1 MFGGFTVGNLATRAA
16 GDKKDAA
23 DVLRL
28 GASHVH
34 ISHVDTKLLSAVSD
48 KMLLFFFFLLFC
60 SANEIK

>member
-1 MFGGFTVGNLATRAA
+1 MAAFTVGNLATRAA

-48 KMLLFFFFLLFC
+48 KMLLFFWLLFC

>member
-48 KMLLFFFFLLFC
+48 KMLLFFFFCFFAALMR
-60 SANEIK
+60 